1 MRANLQDLV
10 DKGLLTQAQAT
21 REVLRHGIPIGPVD
35 RLKLRLFHGVST
47 SEQERR
53 VRRERRGPGF

>member
-10 DKGLLTQAQAT
+10 DKGLLSQAQAT
-21 REVLRHGIPIGPVD
+21 REALRHGQAIGMGD
-35 RLKLRLFHGVST
+35 RIKLRLFHGVST
-47 SEQERR
+47 SEQEKR